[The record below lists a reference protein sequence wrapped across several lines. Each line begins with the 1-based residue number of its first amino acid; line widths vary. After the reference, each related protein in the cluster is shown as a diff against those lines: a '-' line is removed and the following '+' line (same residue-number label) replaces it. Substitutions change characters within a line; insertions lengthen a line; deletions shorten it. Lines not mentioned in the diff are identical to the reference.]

1 MITQYAWRFSIG
13 SASMSSQINRGD
25 LEVVRSARRGRK
37 KSAGKAEM
45 FVMRRVEQRQLRAVA
60 RQRDAVSLE
69 GTPCLEVGGGVTTA
83 VNFRIIP
90 SDLLK
95 M

>member
-1 MITQYAWRFSIG
+1 
-13 SASMSSQINRGD
+13 
-25 LEVVRSARRGRK
+25 
-37 KSAGKAEM
+37 M